1 MAATV
6 QIHEM
11 SAVTVGV
18 DRTRTG
24 TPPGTPGSNLIV
36 LRANNSN
43 EQNNSN
49 PIQVPVAGTNYSYTK
64 QLRLNVTVAPV
75 TQIEN
80 LRCYSDGANNLGT
93 GLDIQ
98 YDLSGVFQTQVDTNI
113 VGTGF
118 FTSSSGAPI
127 DMDAINTGPFS
138 GTGYVGDLIRLQ
150 MTVDSTAQPGESAPA
165 TGEPITFAYDES

>member
-11 SAVTVGV
+11 SAITTGI

-24 TPPGTPGSNLIV
+24 APPGTPGSNLIV
-36 LRANNSN
+36 FRANDSN
-43 EQNNSN
+43 EQNNAN
-49 PIQVPVAGTNYSYTK
+49 PIQVPVAGSNYSFTK

-75 TQIEN
+75 TQLEN
-80 LRCYSDGANNLGT
+80 LRCYSDGSNNLGT

-98 YDLSGVFQTQVDTNI
+98 YDKSGTFQTQVDTNI
-113 VGTGF
+113 AGTGF

-127 DMDAINTGPFS
+127 DMDAVNTGPFV
-138 GTGYVGDLIRLQ
+138 GTGYIGDLLRLQ
-150 MTVDSTAQPGESAPA
+150 MSVASTAQPGESAPT